1 MKIVHIITRFM
12 RGGADENTLLS
23 CNAQVAIG
31 HEVHLLYG
39 GEYSDAMLE
48 NLDERVVRYRVES
61 LMRPVSPFNDLAAL
75 IKIVSIIRSIQ
86 PDIVHTH
93 TSKAG
98 IIGRAAA
105 VISGVKGIV
114 HGVHI
119 LPFVNV
125 GPFERFIYLA
135 LERSLAPATR
145 SFVNVS
151 EGMLSLGLQYGVG
164 RRERHCVIASGM
176 DVSLYREAKA
186 FSFDEM
192 KQRLGGEGAG
202 AALLVFVAALEPRK
216 RQYDFLDVFQ
226 AVLREVPA
234 ARLVLLG
241 EGVDEN
247 RLRARSS
254 ELGVSDSVSFL
265 GFSSEAERWIASAS
279 VCVFASER
287 EGLPRAV
294 IQYAMAGS
302 PIVSTRLPGIERVVI
317 DGETGVLVDV
327 DSLPTMVQP
336 IVEYLRDPGRA
347 KHVKALSRKIDFSPW
362 EVSSM
367 VEQLECVYEDVR

>member
-1 MKIVHIITRFM
+1 MNIVHIITRFM

-31 HEVHLLYG
+31 HKVHLIHG
-39 GEYSDAMLE
+39 SEYSDAMLGK
-48 NLDERVVRYRVES
+48 LDERVVRHRVES
-61 LMRPVSPFNDLAAL
+61 LMRSVSPLNDLAAL
-75 IKIVSIIRSIQ
+75 IKITSIIRNIQ

-98 IIGRAAA
+98 VLGRAAA
-105 VISGVKGIV
+105 VFSGVKGIV

-125 GPFERFIYLA
+125 GPIERSIYLA
-135 LERSLAPATR
+135 LEKSLAPATR

-151 EGMLSLGLQYGVG
+151 EGMRSLGLQYGVG

-176 DVSLYREAKA
+176 DVSLYREAMP

-192 KQRLGGEGAG
+192 RQRLGGGEAG

-216 RQYDFLDVFQ
+216 RQYEFLDVFQ
-226 AVLREVPA
+226 AVLRDVPT

-254 ELGVSDSVSFL
+254 ELGVSGAVSFL

-294 IQYAMAGS
+294 IQYAMVGS

-327 DSLPTMVQP
+327 DNLPSMVRP
-336 IVEYLRDPGRA
+336 IVDYLKNPGRA
-347 KHVKALSRKIDFSPW
+347 AHVKALSRGIDFSPW
-362 EVSSM
+362 EISSM
-367 VEQLECVYEDVR
+367 VEQLEDVYRDVR